1 MRISDWSSDVC
12 SSDLPRR
19 SCARSRV
26 AMRHPASPEISGF
39 FRSWHVLPTFLR
51 SRLMA
56 VRHAC
61 RDTAPAE
68 NPCAAC
74 QSDLS
79 VDRRF
84 FVDTGLAELTGLFV
98 TIVLI
103 VEFEIE
109 ITARDLVL
117 AQPKRFI
124 THPVRRAIIRQLGI
138 GLVHLAAE
146 L

>member
-1 MRISDWSSDVC
+1 
-12 SSDLPRR
+12 
-19 SCARSRV
+19 
-26 AMRHPASPEISGF
+26 
-39 FRSWHVLPTFLR
+39 
-51 SRLMA
+51 MA

-109 ITARDLVL
+109 ITARDPVL

-124 THPVRRAIIRQLGI
+124 THPVRRDRQSVVSGKSVAVRVDLGGPRNI
-138 GLVHLAAE
+138 KKQDQTKKKP
-146 L
+146 

>member
-1 MRISDWSSDVC
+1 MCYIHFEVSQVIEVSVSPYVLCVFFKQKTAYEMSISDWSSDVC
-12 SSDLPRR
+12 SSDLP
-19 SCARSRV
+19 
-26 AMRHPASPEISGF
+26 
-39 FRSWHVLPTFLR
+39 TFLR

-56 VRHAC
+56 VRQAC

-98 TIVLI
+98 ILDGFKH
-103 VEFEIE
+103 E
-109 ITARDLVL
+109 DG
-117 AQPKRFI
+117 
-124 THPVRRAIIRQLGI
+124 RAH
-138 GLVHLAAE
+138 V
-146 L
+146 